1 MQVNYNKT
9 IDFKKYPF
17 AKKIRHHVTAT
28 FYIPLNELLIVPR
41 GYPPLIKKEDVDNLF
56 LNGKIA
62 NVLDIGCGKGKFLL
76 NYALE
81 YENDNI
87 LGIELRTEPVEWIN
101 SVVNGE
107 KIPNARAI
115 WYSVVN
121 GLDFIVDNSI
131 DKIFYLFPDPWP
143 KLRHHKRRVFTIKF
157 LEIIYEKMKENAK
170 LYLATDVDYVNTEQL
185 KILNEFGKFNVKE
198 IINRDEW
205 NLPIT
210 NKERF
215 CLEKNI
221 YVYRHICTK

>member
-1 MQVNYNKT
+1 MQVNYYKT

-28 FYIPLNELLIVPR
+28 FYIPLSELSIVPR
-41 GYPPLIKKEDVDNLF
+41 GYPPLIKKEDIDNLF
-56 LNGKIA
+56 LNGKSA
-62 NVLDIGCGKGKFLL
+62 NILDIGCGKGKFLL

-81 YENDNI
+81 NENDNI

-101 SVVNGE
+101 SVIDGE

-121 GLDFIVDNSI
+121 GLDFLDDNSI

-143 KLRHHKRRVFTIKF
+143 KLRHHKRRVFTVRF
-157 LEIIYEKMKENAK
+157 LEMIYKKMRKNAM
-170 LYLATDVDYVNTEQL
+170 LYLATDVDYVNKEQL
-185 KILNEFGKFNVKE
+185 KILNQFGKFSVKE
-198 IINRDEW
+198 VINRDEW